1 MDLNTEPQVVESAE
15 SPLDGIKSF
24 FDNPDNFVPNEV
36 EPNETELDNKDEVV
50 DDKAEVNTE
59 TTTKEDTTNETTTKY
74 ELEDEIEDRLAVPA
88 TTKEEKLEE
97 KQEEK
102 KEVVLETKKTKIPFK
117 NDIQKV
123 LYNFLSENETGIKE
137 VSSILNKEYES
148 LDPVALIEL
157 DIRSSLP
164 QASEKFIQKKLSAKL
179 TEIESSYDL
188 EDPSDIALHKEELA
202 LEAASVKAKMEAK
215 RAEII
220 EKYSSDVDIE
230 FQQEQEVQK
239 TDEELMAEKESL
251 ILKAQQD
258 FMDNLKESK
267 VSIQDKD
274 GPIFIPIDDMK
285 AIAESVVDP
294 IGFITKLFLDEK
306 GVFNFEAYAKW
317 ANYAI
322 NPNIHDNTLLKKG
335 IAIGRKQIASGMK
348 NPSVVAARNT
358 GSGSLEINQ
367 NTGLPTDL
375 NSFVTAIGNK

>member
-1 MDLNTEPQVVESAE
+1 MDLNTEQQVVESVE

-24 FDNPDNFVPNEV
+24 FDNPDNFMPNEV
-36 EPNETELDNKDEVV
+36 EQTETELDNQDEII

-59 TTTKEDTTNETTTKY
+59 TTTKEDTTNETTTKD
-74 ELEDEIEDRLAVPA
+74 ELEGEIEDRLTVPA
-88 TTKEEKLEE
+88 TTKEKPEE

-258 FMDNLKESK
+258 FMDNLKDSK

-317 ANYAI
+317 ANYAV

-358 GSGSLEINQ
+358 GSGSLEINKD
-367 NTGLPTDL
+367 TGLPTDL

>member
-1 MDLNTEPQVVESAE
+1 MELNTEPEVIETTE

-24 FDNPDNFVPNEV
+24 FDNPDNFVQDEAESV
-36 EPNETELDNKDEVV
+36 EANVDDSETENVESK
-50 DDKAEVNTE
+50 TE
-59 TTTKEDTTNETTTKY
+59 TSSEDTTKEVPAKEGEID
-74 ELEDEIEDRLAVPA
+74 DDIEDRLEVPA
-88 TTKEEKLEE
+88 VSKEEKPDGKPED
-97 KQEEK
+97 K
-102 KEVVLETKKTKIPFK
+102 KEVVLETKKTKVPFK

-123 LYNFLSENETGIKE
+123 LYNFLAENETGIKE

-148 LDPVALIEL
+148 LDPVSLIEL

-164 QASEKFIQKKLSAKL
+164 QASEKFIQKKLTAKL
-179 TEIESSYDL
+179 TDIESSYDL
-188 EDPSDIALHKEELA
+188 EDPSDVALHNEELA

-251 ILKAQQD
+251 VLKAQQD
-258 FMDNLKESK
+258 FMDNLKDSR

-294 IGFITKLFLDEK
+294 IGFITKLFLDDK

-322 NPNIHDNTLLKKG
+322 NPNTHDNTLLKKG

-358 GSGSLEINQ
+358 GSGSMEINPK
-367 NTGLPTDL
+367 TGLPADL
-375 NSFVTAIGNK
+375 NSFVTSFGNK

>member
-1 MDLNTEPQVVESAE
+1 MDLNTEQQVEQTSQ

-24 FDNPDNFVPNEV
+24 FDNPDNFMPNEV
-36 EPNETELDNKDEVV
+36 EQTETELDNQDEVV

-59 TTTKEDTTNETTTKY
+59 TTTKEDTTNETTTKD
-74 ELEDEIEDRLAVPA
+74 ELEGEIEDRLTVPA
-88 TTKEEKLEE
+88 TTKEKPEE

-258 FMDNLKESK
+258 FMDNLKDSK

-358 GSGSLEINQ
+358 GSGSLEINKD
-367 NTGLPTDL
+367 TGLPTDL